1 MSFLLEHRPPGSAPP
16 LLLSSMSISEVSPP
30 LLESASVITGSW
42 SAPVA
47 FRLLLLSGDWDADLS
62 IDKIF
67 VRHQFMKGVLEL
79 KCRTLRRNLV
89 RRQLRM

>member
-1 MSFLLEHRPPGSAPP
+1 MSMSFLLEHRPPGSAPP

-47 FRLLLLSGDWDADLS
+47 FRLLLSGDWDADLS

-67 VRHQFMKGVLEL
+67 VRYQFMKGVLES
-79 KCRTLRRNLV
+79 K
-89 RRQLRM
+89 MSP